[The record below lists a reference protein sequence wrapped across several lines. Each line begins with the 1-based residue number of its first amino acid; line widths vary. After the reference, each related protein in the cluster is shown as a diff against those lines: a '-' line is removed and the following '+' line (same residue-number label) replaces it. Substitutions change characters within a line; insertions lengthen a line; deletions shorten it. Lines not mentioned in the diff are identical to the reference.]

1 MHSCSS
7 KIKWQIQYHHSSGY
21 QCETYQTKNS
31 QSGNQASTS
40 LVVVTW
46 VVEQEAMGLITISY
60 VDKLVEQNRVLRK
73 FRVGEKDHILK
84 SKETIQERK
93 S

>member
-1 MHSCSS
+1 M
-7 KIKWQIQYHHSSGY
+7 
-21 QCETYQTKNS
+21 
-31 QSGNQASTS
+31 
-40 LVVVTW
+40 VVTW